1 MTFGEKTQIAYEFG
15 PYRLI
20 PEERLLLRDGQR
32 ITVAPKVFETLV
44 LLVKNSGRL
53 IEKDQLISTLWPDT
67 FVEEATLARN
77 ISDLRKVLGESASDQ
92 NFIETVPKRGYR
104 FTAFVKCDTRDR
116 IVLVSERH
124 LRTRMVIEE
133 EVKLEADAVM
143 SIAVLPFRPFTA
155 EGRDEILE
163 LGIADALITRLSNI
177 NQIVVRPTSSVRKY
191 NSLEHDC
198 SPIGR
203 ALSVSHVLDG
213 TIQRVADRIR
223 VTAQL
228 VSVEDGRSLWAG
240 KFDERFTDIFNVEDI
255 ISEQV
260 AQALVLK
267 LTGEEKLLIA
277 RRGTDDAE
285 AHRLYLTG
293 RFHWNRRTREGYEK
307 GIEHF
312 NQAIQ
317 RDRDYAL
324 AYSGLADC
332 YSMLGRFGTIRP
344 GEIMPQASAAA
355 ATALRLDDSLA
366 ESHCSMGLLTH
377 IYDWNW
383 TKAEFHYNRAIEL
396 NASFATAHHWYAVFL
411 AERGRGQEG
420 LSEISRAQRLDPV
433 SLIIGADKGMIH
445 YLAREYHLAIEQCR
459 STLEMDPNYFR
470 ARMWLGCAYEQ
481 LGMHE
486 QAIAEYQS
494 AASLDESPYVLEW
507 LARAHALSGNT
518 EAAQKILLELVEL
531 PDRVYLDSYYL
542 ASVDAALREEQR
554 AVKKLETAVQDRSC
568 WLSRLCTDPIFD
580 SVRST
585 LGFSELLTSV
595 SARNPS

>member
-1 MTFGEKTQIAYEFG
+1 VTFVGKTQIVYEFG

-20 PEERLLLRDGQR
+20 PEEHLLLRDGNQV
-32 ITVAPKVFETLV
+32 TVPPKIFETLIV
-44 LLVKNSGRL
+44 LVKNSGKL
-53 IEKDQLISTLWPDT
+53 VEKDLLINTLWPDT

-77 ISDLRKVLGESASDQ
+77 ISDLRRVLGESASDQ

-104 FTAFVKCDTRDR
+104 FKALVKCEKGEEIT
-116 IVLVSERH
+116 LVSERH
-124 LRTRMVIEE
+124 IRARVVIEE
-133 EVKLEADAVM
+133 EVQLENDTVM
-143 SIAVLPFRPFTA
+143 SIAVLPFRPITA
-155 EGRDEILE
+155 EGRDEFLE

-177 NQIVVRPTSSVRKY
+177 SQIVVRPTSSVRKY
-191 NSLEHDC
+191 LALEHDC
-198 SPIGR
+198 SVTGR
-203 ALSVSHVLDG
+203 ELRVSHLLDG
-213 TIQRVADRIR
+213 ALQRDGDRIR

-240 KFDERFTDIFNVEDI
+240 KFDERFTDIFNVEDT

-260 AQALVLK
+260 AQALVVK
-267 LTGEEKLLIA
+267 LTGNEKRLIA
-277 RRGTDDAE
+277 RRDTEDAE

-293 RFHWNRRTREGYEK
+293 RFYWNRRTREGYEK

-312 NQAIQ
+312 NQAI
-317 RDRDYAL
+317 RADRNYAL

-332 YSMLGRFGTIRP
+332 YSMLGRFGTIKP
-344 GEIMPQASAAA
+344 CEIMPRASAAA
-355 ATALRLDDSLA
+355 ATALSLDASLA

-383 TKAEFHYNRAIEL
+383 TKAEYHYNRAIEL

-411 AERGRGQEG
+411 AERGRGQEA
-420 LSEISRAQRLDPV
+420 LSEIRKAQLLDPV
-433 SLIIGADKGMIH
+433 SLIIGADTGMIH
-445 YLAREYHLAIEQCR
+445 YLAREYHLAIEQCK

-481 LGMHE
+481 LGMFE
-486 QAIAEYQS
+486 RAIEEYQS
-494 AASLDESPYVLEW
+494 AGSLDESPYVLEW

-518 EAAQKILLELVEL
+518 TEARKIVSELVGL

-542 ASVDAALREEQR
+542 ASVSAALGEREQ
-554 AVKKLETAVQDRSC
+554 AVKRLETALDDRSC
-568 WLSRLCTDPIFD
+568 WLSRLGIDPIFD
-580 SVRST
+580 CLRSAPD
-585 LGFSELLTSV
+585 FSGLLTSV